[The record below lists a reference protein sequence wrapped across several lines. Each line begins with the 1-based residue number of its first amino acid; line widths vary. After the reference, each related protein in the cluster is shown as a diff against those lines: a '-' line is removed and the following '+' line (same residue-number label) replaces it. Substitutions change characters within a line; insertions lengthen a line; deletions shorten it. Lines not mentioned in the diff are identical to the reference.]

1 MRRHKT
7 VTYFDNNGNMEQQEV
22 IQALAALA
30 QAHRLQ
36 LFRALVE
43 AGPEGLTP
51 GAMAEAQ
58 ALPAATL
65 SFHLKELL
73 HAGLVTQER
82 SGRHLIY
89 RAAYPRM
96 DALLSY
102 LTRNCCQGQP
112 CLSEAASS
120 CDC

>member
-1 MRRHKT
+1 
-7 VTYFDNNGNMEQQEV
+7 MEQQEV

-30 QAHRLQ
+30 QVHRLQ
-36 LFRALVE
+36 LFRTLVE
-43 AGPEGLTP
+43 VGPEGLTP
-51 GAMAEAQ
+51 GAMAEAL

-96 DALLSY
+96 DALLAY
-102 LTRNCCQGQP
+102 LTRNCCQGEP
-112 CLSEAASS
+112 CLSEAATS

>member
-1 MRRHKT
+1 
-7 VTYFDNNGNMEQQEV
+7 MEQQDV

-30 QAHRLQ
+30 QPHRLAA
-36 LFRALVE
+36 FRALVE

-58 ALPAATL
+58 GLPAATL

-73 HAGLVTQER
+73 HAGLVSQER
-82 SGRHLIY
+82 RGRHLIY
-89 RAAYPRM
+89 RAAYARM
-96 DALLSY
+96 DAVLSY

-112 CLSEAASS
+112 CLSEAAIA